1 MLSLLQRLFRHLDH
15 PKAHRNIILLGLLLT
30 LPCLASP
37 LMADDYIQRIRLRP
51 DLHYPGF
58 DDSLFDL
65 FVFASGHPSQRA
77 ALMDSGSF
85 PWWTA
90 EHFKLAFF
98 RPLSVLTHWIDEL
111 LWGESSVLIHAHSL
125 AWFAGLLGAV
135 GWLYRRLHA
144 PAVGALALLLYA
156 IDDARGPVLSFA
168 ANRNAIIAAMLGVL
182 VVILHDCWRRQN
194 WRLGSVFAPALLG
207 AALLAGESAL
217 ATTAYLFAYALF
229 LDKGSLL
236 ARVARLLPYAAVV
249 VGWQLVYKALGY
261 GAVGSGLYFH
271 PTAAPESFLAAAV
284 ERWPVLMMGQL
295 SGPPSDFWVLYPRPT
310 SFVVLGLAIAVVGA
324 CVVVALP
331 TLRSNATARFW
342 ALGAALAGIPVC
354 AAFPSDR
361 LLVFVSIGVMG
372 LLACF
377 LENVLS
383 GSPSRS
389 RRLVAGA
396 VVLLHLILAP
406 LALPV
411 RSLSTQLFTSVLKPL
426 DDAIPTDPSIAS
438 RSLVIVNAPADGVVA
453 YIPIHRAV
461 KGTPRP
467 KNLRLLAT
475 GPTPLDLTRVNQR
488 TLRLRPEAGFI
499 ATKLERMAR
508 STAEPFK
515 LRQVIQL
522 RGMKV
527 IVTRLRKDGRPAEAE
542 FVFDRSLDDPTLL
555 WMRWADGRLV
565 PWTPPSVG
573 QGAALPGARF

>member
-1 MLSLLQRLFRHLDH
+1 
-15 PKAHRNIILLGLLLT
+15 
-30 LPCLASP
+30 
-37 LMADDYIQRIRLRP
+37 MADDYIQRIRLRP

-58 DDSLFDL
+58 DDGLFDL
-65 FVFASGHPSQRA
+65 FVFASGDPSQRA

-98 RPLSVLTHWIDEL
+98 RPLSALTHWIDGL
-111 LWGESSVLIHAHSL
+111 LWGQSSALIHAHSL
-125 AWFAGLLGAV
+125 AWFAGLLGTV
-135 GWLYRRLHA
+135 GWLYRRLHT

-156 IDDARGPVLSFA
+156 VDDSRGPVLSFA
-168 ANRNAIIAAMLGVL
+168 ANRNAIIAALLGVAVL
-182 VVILHDCWRRQN
+182 IVHDRWRRQN
-194 WRLGSVFAPALLG
+194 WRAGSVLGPALLG

-229 LDKGSLL
+229 RDKGNLL
-236 ARVARLLPYAAVV
+236 ARLAKLLPYVAVV
-249 VGWQLVYKALGY
+249 VTWQLVYKALGY
-261 GAVGSGLYFH
+261 GAVGSGLYLH
-271 PTAAPESFLAAAV
+271 PTAAPQSFLVAAL

-295 SGPPSDFWVLYPRPT
+295 SGPPSDFWVLYPRLT
-310 SFVVLGLAIAVVGA
+310 SWVMLGLAIAVVGA
-324 CVVVALP
+324 CVAVALP

-354 AAFPSDR
+354 ATFPSDR

-377 LENVLS
+377 LESVLS

-389 RRLVAGA
+389 RRLAAGA
-396 VVLLHLILAP
+396 AVLLHLVLAP

-411 RSLSTQLFTSVLKPL
+411 RSLSTQLFASVMEPL
-426 DDAIPTDPSIAS
+426 DEAVPKDPSIES

-453 YIPIHRAV
+453 YIPIHRAAR
-461 KGTPRP
+461 GTPRP

-475 GPTPLDLTRVNQR
+475 GPTAIDITRVNQR

-499 ATKLERMAR
+499 ATRLERMAR

-515 LRQVIQL
+515 LRQVVDL
-522 RGMKV
+522 SGMKV
-527 IVTRLRKDGRPAEAE
+527 IVTGLREDGRPAEAE
-542 FVFDRSLDDPTLL
+542 FVFDRPLDDPTLL

-565 PWTPPSVG
+565 PWAPPAIG